1 MVAGDKRR
9 RARPPAPADARAP
22 GSCSR
27 PCSSCSRLWPR
38 PPPRGPAV
46 AGRVRVRR
54 LWVPAVGAA
63 RGIMRGLH
71 AVRGRW
77 RRPRRAPLAL
87 ARCRPWCVRHSRAAR
102 SHAPALGSRVPAT
115 CRMREPH
122 WPRRLTRCSAG
133 PTLRTSAGAP
143 WPRVLLMRH
152 CRSSRRRR
160 VRPNRARLRRWVLQW
175 CLLVACKPTH
185 GRCQGKIQS

>member
-38 PPPRGPAV
+38 PPPRGPVA
-46 AGRVRVRR
+46 AGRIRVRR
-54 LWVPAVGAA
+54 LRVPRAASCAGSTPCAVGGAGRGARHWRWPAA
-63 RGIMRGLH
+63 
-71 AVRGRW
+71 
-77 RRPRRAPLAL
+77 APGA
-87 ARCRPWCVRHSRAAR
+87 CVTSRAAR

-133 PTLRTSAGAP
+133 PALRN
-143 WPRVLLMRH
+143 V
-152 CRSSRRRR
+152 
-160 VRPNRARLRRWVLQW
+160 
-175 CLLVACKPTH
+175 
-185 GRCQGKIQS
+185 GRCSMAASSSDAPLPVLPPAPRATESRAAPSVGPAVVLARGLQTNSWPQSR

>member
-1 MVAGDKRR
+1 MQQALAQAAASWARGRR
-9 RARPPAPADARAP
+9 PRSRAQAM
-22 GSCSR
+22 
-27 PCSSCSRLWPR
+27 
-38 PPPRGPAV
+38 
-46 AGRVRVRR
+46 
-54 LWVPAVGAA
+54 GAA

-71 AVRGRW
+71 AVRGRR

-102 SHAPALGSRVPAT
+102 SHASALGSRVPAT

-133 PTLRTSAGAP
+133 PRSGTSAGAP

-175 CLLVACKPTH
+175 CLLVACKPIH
-185 GRCQGKIQS
+185 GRSQGKIQS

>member
-9 RARPPAPADARAP
+9 RARPPTPANARAP

-71 AVRGRW
+71 AVRGRR

-122 WPRRLTRCSAG
+122 LPRRLTRCSAG
-133 PTLRTSAGAP
+133 PALRN
-143 WPRVLLMRH
+143 V
-152 CRSSRRRR
+152 
-160 VRPNRARLRRWVLQW
+160 
-175 CLLVACKPTH
+175 
-185 GRCQGKIQS
+185 GRCSMAASSSDAPLPVLPPAPRATKSRAAPSVGPAVVLARGLQTNSWPQSR